1 MEKNKKKLKKNIKVK
16 RKLKLKPF
24 LISFGIILVILL
36 IIYLLSLIK
45 IKNIYVKGNN
55 YLTDQ
60 EIIDISSLNNY
71 PSLIKVNSKKIK
83 KKLLKNEFIKNVKVN
98 KTIKGKVVIKVEEY
112 KPLFRKQ
119 DNNKIVLNNKKEIDS
134 NIIVPILVNYIPD
147 TKYDEFINKMNDIDD
162 SIIKMISEIRYYPN
176 NQDDDRFLL
185 NMTDGNLVYLTLTRF
200 KQINYYMDVLKEIDG
215 KKGILYLDSGNHFK
229 VMD

>member
-185 NMTDGNLVYLTLTRF
+185 NMNDGNLVYLTLTRF